1 MKALLHPVVRRRC
14 VWYRLL
20 WHRLILSGAL
30 LSLSSCAWSN
40 PDNRP
45 VWNAFEQNVVP
56 DGDGWFV
63 ATLPVTV
70 PIGLGAILTDTLV
83 AHPIQ
88 VVDDAWNDA
97 GLVWRDESFDFE
109 ESYYTE
115 MAWLPFRAVWTPVA
129 FTGSWLGRS
138 LFDLPAHQ
146 PPLTDEE
153 RAEIEEQRRVE
164 LEQHLQS
171 ERERRVE
178 TMVGWLAEGGERS
191 GAAPAPEEFDQRLA
205 APLRA
210 ALAGDA
216 AGRRT
221 LHVGMAIARLP
232 EFGPY
237 DLRVGLRDPDPVVR
251 FAVLERWR
259 ADWSVDAEL
268 RSTLREDPV
277 ESVRLRAR
285 ATWPE

>member
-1 MKALLHPVVRRRC
+1 M
-14 VWYRLL
+14 
-20 WHRLILSGAL
+20 SGAL

-56 DGDGWFV
+56 EGDGWFF

-109 ESYYTE
+109 ESDYTE
-115 MAWLPFRAVWTPVA
+115 LAWLPFRAVWTPVA

-146 PPLTDEE
+146 PPLTAEQ
-153 RAEIEEQRRVE
+153 RAELDEQYRREVE
-164 LEQHLQS
+164 AAQALEQQQRVAAMS
-171 ERERRVE
+171 E
-178 TMVGWLAEGGERS
+178 WLAIGGERS
-191 GAAPAPEEFDQRLA
+191 GAAPAPEAFDEVLGK
-205 APLRA
+205 PLQE
-210 ALAGDA
+210 ALRGDA
-216 AGRRT
+216 IDRRT
-221 LHVGMAIARLP
+221 LHVGMLQARLP

-237 DLRVGLRDPDPVVR
+237 DARVGLRDADPVVR
-251 FAVLERWR
+251 FEVLQRWR
-259 ADWSVDAEL
+259 TSWPVDARL
-268 RSTLREDPV
+268 RATLRDDPV
-277 ESVRLRAR
+277 ESVRLLAR
-285 ATWPE
+285 QLWRR